1 MIKHIEKCI
10 EMVEEFDEKYAPGR
24 HKDNRIRQSQKKL
37 NKYKKRL
44 KKQGRKCEE

>member
-24 HKDNRIRQSQKKL
+24 IIELDNR
-37 NKYKKRL
+37 
-44 KKQGRKCEE
+44 RKS